1 MGLSGP
7 PPAVPEAAAM
17 EDRDTPLTGKLVEGL
32 YTEAMLLAD
41 EARSHF
47 DAHGHDEREALSA
60 GLRLG
65 YAVESLKVTTR
76 IMHVVAWLLTQ
87 RAVLRGELTRFEGAT
102 PDRRLGR
109 AEPGDAG
116 VIAQLPEAAR
126 RLVEA
131 SEELYGRVAR
141 LEAEMLAPPEPKP
154 SPARALWGQLE
165 RAF

>member
-1 MGLSGP
+1 MD
-7 PPAVPEAAAM
+7 EA
-17 EDRDTPLTGKLVEGL
+17 DTPLTNKLVEAL

-47 DAHGHDEREALSA
+47 DAHGRDEREALSPA
-60 GLRLG
+60 LRLG

-76 IMHVVAWLLTQ
+76 IMHVVAWLLTR
-87 RAVLRGELTRFEGAT
+87 RAVIRGELSEFEGRT

-109 AEPGDAG
+109 AEAGDAG
-116 VIAQLPEAAR
+116 TIAQLPETAR

-141 LEAEMLAPPEPKP
+141 LEAEMHAPPEPKP
-154 SPARALWGQLE
+154 SPARALWGKLE

>member
-1 MGLSGP
+1 M
-7 PPAVPEAAAM
+7 EAP
-17 EDRDTPLTGKLVEGL
+17 DTPLTAKLVEGL

-47 DAHGHDEREALSA
+47 DAHGRDEREALSPA
-60 GLRLG
+60 LRLG

-76 IMHVVAWLLTQ
+76 VMHVVAWLLTQ
-87 RAVLRGELTRFEGAT
+87 RAVLRGELSDFEGRT

-116 VIAQLPEAAR
+116 IIVQLPETAR

-141 LEAEMLAPPEPKP
+141 LEAELLAPPARKP
-154 SPARALWGQLE
+154 SPARALWGKLE
-165 RAF
+165 RSF

>member
-1 MGLSGP
+1 MDEVDS
-7 PPAVPEAAAM
+7 
-17 EDRDTPLTGKLVEGL
+17 PLAGKLVEGL

-47 DAHGHDEREALSA
+47 DEHGFAEREALSPS
-60 GLRLG
+60 LRLG

-87 RAVLRGELTRFEGAT
+87 RAVLRGELSQFEGRT

-109 AEPGDAG
+109 AEPGETG
-116 VIAQLPEAAR
+116 VIVQLPETAR

-141 LEAEMLAPPEPKP
+141 LEAEMLAPPAPKP
-154 SPARALWGQLE
+154 SPARALLGKLE